1 MLPNDEGIAGRVKQL
16 RSDSFKIECRD
27 DLAGYNSLLG
37 EMLAAFLR
45 AKLGVLDEWNVRC
58 REIATQYS
66 TLLAGVDIDLPLIPE
81 YTESVRCRYVIR
93 SKHRDTLKA
102 HLDQQG
108 VTTVVHY
115 PIPPI
120 GRFVVEILNG
130 TTCRLQ

>member
-1 MLPNDEGIAGRVKQL
+1 MQ
-16 RSDSFKIECRD
+16 
-27 DLAGYNSLLG
+27 
-37 EMLAAFLR
+37 AACLR
-45 AKLGVLDEWNVRC
+45 AKLAVLDEWNEHC

-66 TLLAGVDIDLPLIPE
+66 TLLAGVDIDLPLIAE
-81 YTESVRCRYVIR
+81 YTESVWCRYVIR
-93 SKHRDTLKA
+93 SKHRETLMA
-102 HLDQQG
+102 HLDQEG